1 MRGGVFLGIGERDER
16 GGRGGGGRKGKG
28 GEGEVKNHIS
38 EEEHR
43 RCCGAY
49 NIESG
54 TEVLL
59 ARLKS
64 LVRGI

>member
-1 MRGGVFLGIGERDER
+1 MLVVEKKVFQNCI
-16 GGRGGGGRKGKG
+16 
-28 GEGEVKNHIS
+28 N

-43 RCCGAY
+43 SCCGAY

-64 LVRGI
+64 LVRGIGTGSAYAFV